1 MYLMPKITPL
11 RVFFLCWISFFV
23 LFWSKALFID
33 STGNLVAGH
42 PIMWA
47 DWAAHL
53 TMTTAIAER
62 GVGISSPLVIGEPF
76 RYPFMIN
83 ALSAILLRLG
93 VDLIPAMVIP
103 SFLSS
108 IFLLFSL
115 VWWFRTLL
123 RSDSKA
129 MLATTFFF
137 FSGGLGFVF
146 ALKDISAVWQ
156 QAELPWH
163 TFLAQ
168 TSQSYTYYEKF
179 GVVAINVVHGM
190 IIPQR
195 AFSLG
200 VAVALVGLTLVLKW
214 WRNSAQTDGLQRQWN
229 LVAAGIVFGLLPLIH
244 THSFLAV
251 FCILSCWAV
260 ISLVQKQRHKVV
272 GWFLI
277 AGITTTIALPQL
289 IYLQAIPGFLK
300 TGTTASGITLKLGW
314 MAQDFS
320 MNWIVFSL
328 LNWGVVLPLAAFSFS
343 LLGMKGTLEQKK
355 LALEFIPFW
364 VLFLAANLV
373 SFQPSIWDNSKLLI
387 WAYLGFC
394 GLAAT
399 SITHLI
405 NLQAH
410 TKSHILKVKVAF
422 VIGILL
428 SLLAVATGSLDLY
441 RVLRHDLH
449 KQQLSSQHDVQ
460 LAQWVQ
466 KNTSKDSIW
475 LTGNY
480 HTHWLFTLTGRQAVL
495 TYPGW
500 VWTHG
505 YSYIEQE
512 RVSRGI
518 YESPIVDKNNLQK
531 YGITHIVIGP
541 YERHQFRVNPI
552 WDTNN
557 PATFIELL
565 YETKNTKIFVVK
577 SD

>member
-1 MYLMPKITPL
+1 VYLMPKITPL
-11 RVFFLCWISFFV
+11 RIFFLCWISFFV
-23 LFWSKALFID
+23 LFWSKAFFID

-62 GVGISSPLVIGEPF
+62 GVGIASPLVIGEPF

-83 ALSAILLRLG
+83 ALSAVLLRLG
-93 VDLIPAMVIP
+93 VDLVPAMVIP

-108 IFLLFSL
+108 IFLLFAL

-123 RSDSKA
+123 NSDSKA
-129 MLATTFFF
+129 MLATTFFY
-137 FSGGLGFVF
+137 FSGGLGFLF
-146 ALKDISAVWQ
+146 ALKDISTVWL
-156 QAELPWH
+156 QARIPWQ

-168 TSQSYTYYEKF
+168 TAQSYTYYEKF

-200 VAVALVGLTLVLKW
+200 IAVALVGLTLVLKW
-214 WRNSAQTDGLQRQWN
+214 WRNKLVNGRRDQWQ
-229 LVAAGIVFGLLPLIH
+229 LLAAGVLFGLLPLIH

-251 FCILSCWAV
+251 FCVLSCWAV
-260 ISLVQKQRHKVV
+260 SSLVQKQHEKIA
-272 GWFLI
+272 GWLLI
-277 AGITTTIALPQL
+277 SGITTIIALPQL

-328 LNWGVVLPLAAFSFS
+328 INWGVILPLAALS
-343 LLGMKGTLEQKK
+343 LGIRSKLGKKK
-355 LALEFIPFW
+355 LALETIPFW

-399 SITHLI
+399 TIAHLI
-405 NLQAH
+405 SLQAH
-410 TKSHILKVKVAF
+410 KKSHILKVKVAF

-428 SLLAVATGSLDLY
+428 SLLAVASGSLDLY

-449 KQQLSSQHDVQ
+449 KQQLSSEHDVQ

-475 LTGNY
+475 LAGNY

-505 YSYIEQE
+505 YSYSEQE

-518 YESPIVDKNNLQK
+518 YESPIVDKNNLKK
-531 YGITHIVIGP
+531 YGITHIVVGP
-541 YERHQFRVNPI
+541 YERQQFRVNPI
-552 WDTNN
+552 WNTDKPTR
-557 PATFIELL
+557 FIELL
-565 YETKNTKIFVVK
+565 YQTKTTKIFVVK